1 MSAFN
6 WVENLSEETQTVF
19 LGRARERVLPDGAT
33 VYRQGDQVLE
43 VFQIISGEI
52 RQCVFTE
59 DGHEVLF
66 YIYRAGDL
74 VCDSAVDEDEPYA
87 ATITTRGETRLR
99 VWSTKELRS
108 FRARFPEVESAL
120 SIQMSR
126 RLRGAVRLIGEL
138 LTQSVASRIASRL
151 LWLTEL
157 EGGGALSISQ
167 SDLGLMVGATRQSV
181 NLVLKDMRKHGL
193 IEANY
198 GKIIITS
205 STGLSAYAA
214 ESHRLGRSAQR

>member
-6 WVENLSEETQTVF
+6 WVEDLSDEIQKAF
-19 LGRARERVLPDGAT
+19 LEQARERVLPDGAI
-33 VYRQGDQVLE
+33 VYRQGDQVRE
-43 VFQIISGEI
+43 VFQIVSGEI

-59 DGHEVLF
+59 DGQEVLF
-66 YIYRAGDL
+66 YIYKPGDL
-74 VCDSAVDEDEPYA
+74 VCDSAVDENEPYA

-120 SIQMSR
+120 SVQMSR

-151 LWLTEL
+151 LWLHEL
-157 EGGGALSISQ
+157 ERGMALSISQ
-167 SDLGLMVGATRQSV
+167 ADLGLMVGATRQSV
-181 NLVLKDMRKHGL
+181 NLVLKDMRKHKV

-198 GKIIITS
+198 GQILVTNAA
-205 STGLSAYAA
+205 GLSSYAA
-214 ESHRLGRSAQR
+214 KSHRLGRSA